1 MTDLRFAADTGGTFT
16 DLVIE
21 DEGGGL
27 SLYKSPTRPED
38 PVAGVL
44 DVFDV
49 AAAAR
54 GVDRAELLRSG
65 SVFIHGT
72 TRGLNAI
79 LTGTA
84 ATTAFLT
91 TAGHPDILSL
101 REGGRTEPFNHTRP
115 YPPPYVPRALTFEV
129 PERVLATGE
138 VRTPLDEQAVVETIA
153 RLRELEVEAVAVCL
167 LWSMVNGAHERRV
180 GELLQ
185 EHLPG
190 VPYTL
195 SHRLNPTIRE
205 YRRACST
212 CIDASLKPTMSAYFD
227 GLADRMR
234 DAGFEGRVLVV
245 SSAGGIMDA
254 ADVARAPIH
263 SINSGPA
270 MAPVAGRRFAASD
283 AGSDT
288 TVVVDTGGTSFDVSL
303 VRRGRVPRTREMWLG
318 APMVSDMTGFPS
330 VDIRSIGAG
339 GGSIAWVDEGGLLHV
354 GPQSAGALPGPA
366 CYGRGGTEPTLTDAC
381 LVLGYLDP
389 ANFLGGQ
396 MRLDEGA
403 ASTAVR
409 AAVGEPLHLG
419 LQDAAE
425 AIVRLATERMVRAIE
440 ETTLEQGI
448 DARTCPLVGGG
459 GAAGLNVVAIAR
471 SLGSPRV
478 ILPDVGSALSAAGAL
493 MSELTAEFSATEFTT
508 TSAFDFDAVNRLI
521 QGLIAQCQG
530 FIDGPGAGAVESS
543 IEVRAEARYPHQVW
557 ELELPARV
565 RHFAGPADVEALRED
580 FDALHLEVFQI
591 NDPGSPVEIVGWQAQ
606 ARCRLAETRRSPQ
619 SGSANGKV
627 HATTRPMFFRSC
639 GEVDGAIVG
648 FDGLT
653 PDQVVEGPAVV
664 ELPLSSVVIDP
675 GARARRHELG
685 SLVIETGVNG
695 GEGG

>member
-1 MTDLRFAADTGGTFT
+1 MTELRFATDTGGTFT

-21 DEGGGL
+21 DVGGGL

-44 DVFDV
+44 DVFGV

-54 GVDRAELLRSG
+54 GIDRAELLAAG

-84 ATTAFLT
+84 ARTAFLT

-101 REGGRTEPFNHTRP
+101 REGGRTEPFNHTRA
-115 YPPPYVPRALTFEV
+115 YPPPYVPRARTFEV

-138 VRTPLDEQAVVETIA
+138 VRTDLDEAAVVEIID
-153 RLRELEVEAVAVCL
+153 RLRELTVEAVGVCL
-167 LWSMVNGAHERRV
+167 LWSMVNPAHELRV
-180 GELLQ
+180 GELLDA
-185 EHLPG
+185 HLPG
-190 VPYTL
+190 IPYTL

-234 DAGFEGRVLVV
+234 AAGFDGRVLVI
-245 SSAGGIMDA
+245 SSTGGIMDA
-254 ADVARAPIH
+254 SDVARAPIH

-270 MAPVAGRRFAASD
+270 MAPVAGRQFAAAD

-354 GPQSAGALPGPA
+354 GPQSAGAVPGPA

-389 ANFLGGQ
+389 GNFLGGD
-396 MRLDEGA
+396 MNLDAEA
-403 ASTAVR
+403 AR
-409 AAVGEPLHLG
+409 AAVERAVGTPLG
-419 LQDAAE
+419 LGLHDAAE

-448 DARTCPLVGGG
+448 DVRSCPLVGGG
-459 GAAGLNVVAIAR
+459 GAAGLNLVAIAR

-478 ILPDVGSALSAAGAL
+478 VLPDVGSALSAAGAL

-508 TSAFDFDAVNRLI
+508 TTDFDFAGVNSLIERLV
-521 QGLIAQCQG
+521 ASCQA
-530 FIDGPGAGAVESS
+530 FIDGPGAGAVESTV
-543 IEVRAEARYPHQVW
+543 EVRAEARYPHQVW
-557 ELELPARV
+557 ELELPARG
-565 RHFAGPADVEALRED
+565 RHFAGPEDVEQLRED
-580 FDALHLEVFQI
+580 FDALHKEIFQI

-606 ARCRLAETRRSPQ
+606 ARCRLADARRAPQ
-619 SGSANGKV
+619 SGATNGKV
-627 HATTRPMFFRSC
+627 RASSRPMFFRDC
-639 GEVDGAIVG
+639 GQVNGTVVS
-648 FDGLT
+648 FDGLAL
-653 PDQVVEGPAVV
+653 DQVVEGPAVV
-664 ELPLSSVVIDP
+664 ELPLSTVVIDP
-675 GARARRHELG
+675 GASARRHERG
-685 SLVIETGVNG
+685 SLLIDTGVNG
-695 GEGG
+695 GGQS